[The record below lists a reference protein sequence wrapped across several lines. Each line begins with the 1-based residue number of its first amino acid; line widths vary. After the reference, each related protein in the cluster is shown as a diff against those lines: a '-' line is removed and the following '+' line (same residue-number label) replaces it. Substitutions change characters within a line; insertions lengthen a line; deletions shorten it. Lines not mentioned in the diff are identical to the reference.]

1 MTVEVTGAAEIAGLG
16 TGRART
22 EEGFA
27 GPSCTT
33 FDGRAL
39 AVVRRVGEGPV
50 SVSVAADGFTPVD
63 ISLP

>member
-1 MTVEVTGAAEIAGLG
+1 MRSRIGPGEIAGLG

-22 EEGFA
+22 EESFA

-39 AVVRRVGEGPV
+39 AVIRRTGDGPLTVRV
-50 SVSVAADGFTPVD
+50 SADGHAPVEV
-63 ISLP
+63 SLA